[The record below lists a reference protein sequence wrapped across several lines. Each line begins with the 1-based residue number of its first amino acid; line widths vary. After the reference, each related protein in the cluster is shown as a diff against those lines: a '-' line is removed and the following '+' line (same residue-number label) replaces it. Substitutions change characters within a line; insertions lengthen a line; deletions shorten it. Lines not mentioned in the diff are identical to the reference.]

1 MGEEEYVDTILN
13 IDVLLMQVQSDMEIN
28 NNTKALSRLKEARNM
43 ILEINQNGDS
53 FNQFNML
60 K

>member
-13 IDVLLMQVQSDMEIN
+13 IDVLLMQAQSDMEIN
-28 NNTKALSRLKEARNM
+28 NNTKALCRLKEARSM
-43 ILEINQNGDS
+43 ILEINQNDNS
-53 FNQFNML
+53 FNQFSML